1 MNNFLIYRSS
11 AGSGK
16 TFTLVKEYLK
26 LVLANP
32 ECYRN
37 ILAVTFTNKSAD
49 EMKSRIVSSLAKLAK
64 GEAAGLHDLL
74 RKEGVKA
81 DIKHNAGTVLTNILH
96 NYSYF
101 AVSTIDSFFHRVIR
115 AFAKELKLQL
125 GYNIELDQAEVLE
138 KITDKLLDEAGLN
151 QELTR
156 FIEEYIFYSID
167 DEKGWN
173 IDRKIRSLGDEIF
186 KERYWIRKGKSES
199 LADSREKLKSFI
211 GKLFAIKNEFESY
224 MKDIAEKAIVI
235 TEEHSLTMDDFPY
248 KKGGYINYLLNKI
261 RYGIKSEHYEPGSR
275 AREAAG
281 NISKM
286 CNKTSKPAVKA
297 AAEAGLYELLKNAVE
312 YYDSRFVKYNT
323 AAQLIKTV
331 YVLGIFKD
339 LLDKLK
345 VYRDDNRL
353 LLISDINTILLKVI
367 TGDSSPFVYE
377 KIGNY
382 YRNFLIDEFQD
393 TSTFQWKNFLPLLE
407 NSLSEN
413 NGSLIVGDV
422 KQSIYRWRNGN
433 MKLLL
438 EDVKNDLAGF
448 SPMIKEESLASN
460 YRSRKE
466 IIDFNNLF
474 FKRAAEITSEGAPEA
489 YRHLISRSYSGS
501 EQSSG
506 TGSTGGGVCID
517 LFRNDEDTGQ
527 TARERSIADM
537 IAKIKRVL
545 AEGYSQSDI
554 MILVRGLADA
564 SEAAHNLINAG
575 LRVVSSE
582 SLLLTNSPKVRLL
595 TNIFI
600 YLNDSSNVIA
610 KTEILYNYLV
620 YIKDTDAD
628 LNAIFTDHLKTSDSH
643 FSSKIPS
650 KFFEAGSPGKISSRL
665 FGMGLYELAE
675 ELMRIFELGG
685 NADAYLLRFLDM
697 IKEYNDEKTGGLN
710 GFIEWWQE
718 KSATASI
725 IVPSEADA
733 VKVMTIH
740 KAKGLQSPVVFMP
753 FVNWDMNIK
762 GGRDLLWVSTDIPP
776 FNESSAFLV
785 AASKELEQSYFAEDY
800 NEEAALTNLDNLN
813 LLYVAFT
820 RAEERLYINI
830 PVKGKNG
837 NNTGELV
844 LKTVT
849 SAESLSGSYDSS
861 NEQLVYG
868 NISLPRS
875 TKSAGKVYD
884 VLQIDEIL
892 SNDIYSRL
900 LLKKEYGGFVPELKN
915 DLGRSKNRGVILHK
929 ALSILKAAS
938 ESAIVDAADKL
949 IIWGILKA
957 EQKDSLIAELKKII
971 KSPVIRKWFSSEAA
985 SWNERDIIQ
994 PGGET
999 YRPDKV
1005 VIHNGSVS
1013 IIDFKTGGAAEEHSV
1028 QVKNYITLLQNM
1040 GYKEVKGYL
1049 FYVNQLK
1056 AVEVN

>member
-49 EMKSRIVSSLAKLAK
+49 EMKTRIVSSLAKLSK

-74 RKEGVKA
+74 KKEGVKA
-81 DIKHNAGTVLTNILH
+81 DIELNAKTVLKNILH

-173 IDRKIRSLGDEIF
+173 IDQKIKSLGEEIF
-186 KERYWIRKGKSES
+186 KERYWIRKGESES

-211 GKLFAIKNEFESY
+211 GKLFAIKNEFESH
-224 MKDIAEKAIVI
+224 MRDTAERAIVI

-248 KKGGYINYLLNKI
+248 KKSGYINYLLNKI
-261 RYGIKSEHYEPGSR
+261 RFGDYEPGSR

-281 NISKM
+281 DINKM

-297 AAEAGLYELLKNAVE
+297 AAEAGLYELLKDAVDC
-312 YYDSRFVKYNT
+312 YDSHYVKYNT

-438 EDVKNDLAGF
+438 ADVKNDLAGF
-448 SPMIKEESLASN
+448 SQMIKEENLASN
-460 YRSRKE
+460 FRSRKE

-489 YRHLISRSYSGS
+489 YRHLISRSYSES
-501 EQSSG
+501 DQSSG

-517 LFRNDEDTGQ
+517 LFRNDEDTGR

-537 IAKIKRVL
+537 ITKIKRVL

-564 SEAAHNLINAG
+564 SEAAHNLINEG

-582 SLLLTNSPKVRLL
+582 SLLLKNSPKVRLL

-610 KTEILYNYLV
+610 RTEILYNYLV
-620 YIKDTDAD
+620 YIKKSDAD
-628 LNAIFTDHLKTSDSH
+628 LNAIFTDHLKTSDSL
-643 FSSKIPS
+643 FSSEIPP
-650 KFFEAGSPGKISSRL
+650 KFFEPGSPGEIYSKL
-665 FGMGLYELAE
+665 YGMGLYELAE
-675 ELMRIFELGG
+675 ELIRMFELGG
-685 NADAYLLRFLDM
+685 NADAYLLRFLDV
-697 IKEYNDEKTGGLN
+697 IKEYNDEKMGGLN

-718 KSATASI
+718 KSATTSI

-753 FVNWDMNIK
+753 FVNWDMDIK
-762 GGRDLLWVSTDIPP
+762 NGRDLLWVSTDTPP

-785 AASKELEQSYFAEDY
+785 RASKDLEQSYFAEDY

-830 PVKGKNG
+830 PVKGKKG

-844 LKTVT
+844 LKTIT
-849 SAESLSGSYDSS
+849 SAEALSGSYDSS
-861 NEQLVYG
+861 NERLVYG

-875 TKSAGKVYD
+875 TKPAGKVFD

-900 LLKKEYGGFVPELKN
+900 LMKKEYGGFVPELKN
-915 DLGRSKNRGVILHK
+915 DLGQSKNRGVILHK
-929 ALSILKAAS
+929 ALSILKAAT
-938 ESAIVDAADKL
+938 ESAINEAADKL
-949 IIWGILKA
+949 MILGILKA
-957 EQKDSLIAELKKII
+957 EQKDSLIAELNKIV
-971 KSPVIRKWFSSEAA
+971 KSPVIRKWFSSESD

-994 PGGET
+994 PGGEI

-1005 VIHNGSVS
+1005 VIHHDSAS
-1013 IIDFKTGGAAEEHSV
+1013 IIDFKTGGAADEHSL

-1040 GYKEVKGYL
+1040 GYKDVKGYL

>member
-26 LVLANP
+26 LVLSNP

-37 ILAVTFTNKSAD
+37 ILAVTFTNKSAE
-49 EMKSRIVSSLAKLAK
+49 EMKTRIVSSLAKLSK

-74 RKEGVKA
+74 KSEGVRA
-81 DIKHNAGTVLTNILH
+81 DIKINAEAVLKNILH

-151 QELTR
+151 EELTR

-173 IDRKIRSLGDEIF
+173 IDQKVKSLGEEIF
-186 KERYWIRKGKSES
+186 KERYWIRKGDSES

-211 GKLFAIKNEFESY
+211 SKLFAIKNEFESH
-224 MKDIAEKAIVI
+224 MRDTAEKANVI

-248 KKGGYINYLLNKI
+248 KKSGYINYLLNKI
-261 RYGIKSEHYEPGSR
+261 RFGEFEPGSR

-281 NISKM
+281 DINKM

-297 AAEAGLYELLKNAVE
+297 AADAGLYELLKDAVD
-312 YYDSRFVKYNT
+312 YYDGHYVKYNT
-323 AAQLIKTV
+323 AAQLVKTI

-377 KIGNY
+377 KIGSY

-448 SPMIKEESLASN
+448 SQMIKEENLASN

-474 FKRAAEITSEGAPEA
+474 FKRAAEIVSEGAPES
-489 YRHLISRSYSGS
+489 YRHLISRSYSEA

-517 LFRNDEDTGQ
+517 LFRNDEDTGR
-527 TARERSIADM
+527 TARERSMADV
-537 IAKIKRVL
+537 ITKIKQVL

-564 SEAAHNLINAG
+564 SEAAHNLIDAG

-610 KTEILYNYLV
+610 KTEILYNYLI
-620 YIKDTDAD
+620 YIKESDAD
-628 LNAIFTDHLKTSDSH
+628 LNAIFTDHLKSTGSLFCSE
-643 FSSKIPS
+643 IPPE
-650 KFFEAGSPGKISSRL
+650 FFEDGSQGKVNSRL

-675 ELMRIFELGG
+675 ELIRMFALGG
-685 NADAYLLRFLDM
+685 NADAYLLRFLDV

-710 GFIEWWQE
+710 GFLEWWQE
-718 KSATASI
+718 KSASASI
-725 IVPSEADA
+725 IVPSQADA

-753 FVNWDMNIK
+753 FVNWDMDIK
-762 GGRDLLWVSTDIPP
+762 GGRDLIWVSSDEPP
-776 FNESSAFLV
+776 FDESSAFLV
-785 AASKELEQSYFAEDY
+785 KASKELEKSYFAEDY

-830 PVKGKNG
+830 PVKSKKG

-844 LKTVT
+844 LKTIT
-849 SAESLSGSYDSS
+849 SAEELSGSYDSS
-861 NEQLVYG
+861 TEQLVYG

-875 TKSAGKVYD
+875 TKPAGKVYD

-900 LLKKEYGGFVPELKN
+900 LMKKEYGGFVPELKN
-915 DLGRSKNRGVILHK
+915 DLGQSKNRGVILHK
-929 ALSILKAAS
+929 ALSILEAAN
-938 ESAIVDAADKL
+938 ENAINEAAEKL
-949 IIWGILKA
+949 MLLGILKA
-957 EQKDSLIAELKKII
+957 EQKESLISELKKIV
-971 KSPVIRKWFSSEAA
+971 KSPVIEKWFSSEAE

-1005 VIHNGSVS
+1005 VILGDSAS
-1013 IIDFKTGGAAEEHSV
+1013 IIDFKTGGAAEDHTM
-1028 QVKNYITLLQNM
+1028 QVKNYISLLQNM
-1040 GYKEVKGYL
+1040 GYKDVKGFL

>member
-37 ILAVTFTNKSAD
+37 ILAVTFTNKSAE
-49 EMKSRIVSSLAKLAK
+49 EMKTRIVSSLAELSK
-64 GEAAGLHDLL
+64 GGAGKLHDLL
-74 RKEGVKA
+74 KSEGVKT
-81 DIKHNAGTVLTNILH
+81 DIKQNAELVLKNILH

-151 QELTR
+151 EELTR

-173 IDRKIRSLGDEIF
+173 VDRKIRSLAQEIF
-186 KERYWIRKGKSES
+186 KERYWIRKGDSET
-199 LADSREKLKSFI
+199 LADSREKLKTFI
-211 GKLFAIKNEFESY
+211 GKLFAIKNEFEGFMRDTS
-224 MKDIAEKAIVI
+224 EKALVI

-248 KKGGYINYLLNKI
+248 KTGGYINYLLNKI
-261 RYGIKSEHYEPGSR
+261 RFGDYDPKAR
-275 AREAAG
+275 ARESAG
-281 NISKM
+281 DIKKM

-297 AAEAGLYELLKNAVE
+297 AAEAGLYTLLKDAVD
-312 YYDSRFVKYNT
+312 YYDSRYIKYNT

-339 LLDKLK
+339 LLEKLK

-382 YRNFLIDEFQD
+382 YRYFLIDEFQD

-448 SPMIKEESLASN
+448 SPMIKEENLASN
-460 YRSRKE
+460 FRSRKE

-474 FKRAAEITSEGAPEA
+474 FKRAAEITAEGAPEA
-489 YRHLISRSYSGS
+489 YRHLISRSYSES
-501 EQSSG
+501 AQSSG
-506 TGSTGGGVCID
+506 TGNSGGSVCID
-517 LFRNDEDTGQ
+517 FFKTDEDTGR
-527 TARERSIADM
+527 TARELSAMDIVS
-537 IAKIKRVL
+537 KIKSL
-545 AEGYSQSDI
+545 LSEGFKQSDI

-564 SEAAHNLINAG
+564 SEAAHFLIDAG
-575 LRVVSSE
+575 LKVVSSE
-582 SLLLTNSPKVRLL
+582 SLLLTNSPKVRLI
-595 TNIFI
+595 TNVFI

-610 KTEILYNYLV
+610 RTEILYNYMV
-620 YIKDTDAD
+620 YIKGKDAD
-628 LNAIFTDHLKTSDSH
+628 LNAIFTDHLKTSGSL
-643 FSSKIPS
+643 FSSKMPESFIEQDS
-650 KFFEAGSPGKISSRL
+650 GEIKSRL
-665 FGMGLYELAE
+665 YGMGLYELAE
-675 ELMRIFELGG
+675 ELIRIFKLGG
-685 NADAYLLRFLDM
+685 NADAYLLRFLDV
-697 IKEYNDEKTGGLN
+697 IKEYADEKTGGLN

-718 KSATASI
+718 KSASASI
-725 IVPSEADA
+725 IVPSEAEA

-753 FVNWDMNIK
+753 YVNWDMDIK
-762 GGRDLLWVSTDIPP
+762 GTRDLIWVSSDEPP

-785 AASKELEQSYFAEDY
+785 KASKELEQSYFAEDY

-830 PVKGKNG
+830 PSKGKKSNHTGKLVYETITSAPEFSTLYDNTNARLIYGKPVKGKSKAG
-837 NNTGELV
+837 
-844 LKTVT
+844 
-849 SAESLSGSYDSS
+849 
-861 NEQLVYG
+861 G
-868 NISLPRS
+868 NIPE
-875 TKSAGKVYD
+875 
-884 VLQIDEIL
+884 VLTIDEIV
-892 SNDIYSRL
+892 SNDIYNKL
-900 LLKKEYGGFVPELKN
+900 LMKKEYVGFVPELKN
-915 DLGRSKNRGVILHK
+915 DLEQSKNRGIILHR
-929 ALSILKAAS
+929 ALSILKAAN
-938 ESAIVDAADKL
+938 EIDINAAAEKL
-949 IIWGILKA
+949 VALGILKA
-957 EQKDSLIAELKKII
+957 EQKSSLVAELKKII
-971 KSPVIRKWFSSEAA
+971 RSPEIKEWFSEKAETF
-985 SWNERDIIQ
+985 NERDIIQ
-994 PGGET
+994 PGGEI

-1005 VIHNGSVS
+1005 VIKQNSAS
-1013 IIDFKTGGAAEEHSV
+1013 IIDFKTGGEVTEHNV
-1028 QVKNYITLLQNM
+1028 QVKNYVSLLQSM
-1040 GYKEVKGYL
+1040 GYKDVKGYL
-1049 FYVNQLK
+1049 FYVNELK